1 MNNMRTWMEVNP
13 IIVKEL
19 RSRMRGGR
27 AFLTLT
33 LILLVTG
40 AGLIGMISLVSNFPT
55 YGRAMLSAQVG
66 SILFGMLVSLELLVV
81 CAVTPAITAGAISG
95 EIEKLTFDLLLATS
109 LSPARI
115 LWGKLISALSYIGLL
130 IFAAIPLASIV
141 FVFGGITLGSMA
153 KALLMLVVTAVMVGT
168 MGLFFSAL
176 FRRTGRATVV
186 SLLVVVALLL
196 GPVFISII
204 LVVINQTETSRWIVG
219 LSPIS
224 AVTSALLP
232 AGTQQY
238 DSNPLSFLF
247 FGGVLNQTLIP
258 ISATSIPRP
267 VYHYSLL
274 LYAALSSIFYFAAMS
289 LVDSTRRWKLTG
301 RQMIAG
307 AALLVVLAV
316 AALGGYLATA
326 NHYEWYQPSAAELAP
341 TLPPELMQP
350 QIMVETQQVI
360 SPENETNTDPGPG
373 PTPTPVAPPSGGG
386 GGGGGGG

>member
-1 MNNMRTWMEVNP
+1 MNNLKSWMEVNP

-33 LILLVTG
+33 LILLATG

-55 YGRAMLSAQVG
+55 YGQAMLSAQVG

-141 FVFGGITLGSMA
+141 FVFGGITLSSMA
-153 KALLMLVVTAVMVGT
+153 KVLMMLVLTAVMVGT

-186 SLLVVVALLL
+186 SLLVVVFLLL
-196 GPVFISII
+196 GPVFVSII

-258 ISATSIPRP
+258 VSMKAIPRP
-267 VYHYSLL
+267 VYHYSLV
-274 LYAALSSIFYFAAMS
+274 LYSTLSFLFYFGAMS

-307 AALLVVLAV
+307 AALLVVLVGAAV
-316 AALGGYLATA
+316 GVYLRTA
-326 NHYEWYQPSAAELAP
+326 GHYEWYAPAQQIDP
-341 TLPPELMQP
+341 TLPPDVIQP
-350 QIMVETQQVI
+350 GLIMETQQVI
-360 SPENETNTDPGPG
+360 SPENEITAQPELSA
-373 PTPTPVAPPSGGG
+373 TPTPVAPPSGGG
-386 GGGGGGG
+386 GGGG